1 MKCTPLHSSLKFDA
15 TILLNL
21 MDTLS
26 YPYEKK
32 SNEKYR
38 YQAIVE
44 TTYINLILTFQC
56 LNITFSQNNNRS
68 IVMK

>member
-21 MDTLS
+21 MDTMS

-44 TTYINLILTFQC
+44 TTYINLILNF
-56 LNITFSQNNNRS
+56 
-68 IVMK
+68 